1 MSSDAPPLDGSGR
14 PSEEERPGSV
24 TAEGRAELRTSRW
37 SGVPYPTIVAAIG
50 LVLVTYGALQIVQRI
65 TRIITWVLI
74 ALFFAVVLRPIVDA
88 VQRRLHIPKGA
99 ATALVVLLAIALLT
113 LMSYVFIR
121 PIVDQSDTF
130 VDSFQTY
137 VQDAQDGKGTVGELV
152 KRYDVEGWVERN
164 ESRIRTEL
172 TKLGNSAVS
181 ILQGV
186 FNTILA
192 ALTILVLTILFILE
206 GGSFFQAFLRF
217 FPDHRRAR
225 IERVAEQSAKSVTGY
240 VAGNLLISLI
250 AGVST
255 WVFLTIVGVPFA
267 QVLALWVAVADLI
280 PLVGATLGA
289 IPTIAVAFLF
299 STPAGI
305 ATAVFYVLYQQFE
318 NHVLQV
324 TIMSRTVALKPLAVL
339 LSVLIGVE
347 LFGLL
352 GALLAIPA
360 AGVIKVVATEV
371 MAWRRPDLVAP
382 AGTGPPGTAKG
393 RSRRS
398 RRRVRRA

>member
-1 MSSDAPPLDGSGR
+1 MPFR
-14 PSEEERPGSV
+14 TIIV
-24 TAEGRAELRTSRW
+24 T
-37 SGVPYPTIVAAIG
+37 IG
-50 LVLVTYGALQIVQRI
+50 LLLVTYGGLQIIARI

-74 ALFFAVVLRPIVDA
+74 AMFFAVVLRPLVDFLR
-88 VQRRLHIPKGA
+88 RRLHLPKGI
-99 ATALVVLLAIALLT
+99 ATAVVLLTAIGLLT

-121 PIVDQSDTF
+121 PIADQSDEF
-130 VDSFQTY
+130 VDNFQTY

-152 KRYDVEGWVERN
+152 TRYDVEGWVNRN
-164 ESRIRTEL
+164 EARIRSEV
-172 TKLGNSAVS
+172 TKLGNSAVG

-186 FNTILA
+186 FNTIIA

-206 GGSFFQAFLRF
+206 GGTFFQAFLRF
-217 FPDHRRAR
+217 FPDHRRER
-225 IERVAEQSAKSVTGY
+225 IERIAEQSAKSVTGY
-240 VAGNLLISLI
+240 VAGNLLISVI

-267 QVLALWVAVADLI
+267 HVLALWVAFADVI

-289 IPTIAVAFLF
+289 IPTIAVAFLH

-305 ATAVFYVLYQQFE
+305 ATFVFYVLYQQFE

-324 TIMSRTVALKPLAVL
+324 TIMSRTVALKPLSVL

-347 LFGLL
+347 MFGLL

-360 AGVIKVVATEV
+360 AGVIKVVGTEV
-371 MAWRRPDLVAP
+371 MQWRRPDLVP
-382 AGTGPPGTAKG
+382 IPETGTKRP
-393 RSRRS
+393 SRMPW
-398 RRRVRRA
+398 RRIKVT